1 MIKNLQLC
9 NIDCL
14 HGTISVVNNFKDFQE
29 VFKVFMSEPFFE
41 AWTENDMKEEF
52 EDIKSHGEILGYYTN
67 FDIAGLLTL
76 IDGAKESHP
85 VKFENP
91 EKVIYIS
98 DVATKKEYRGK
109 GYAKDLVNYFM
120 HFLDN
125 QDYYD
130 RAYLR
135 TNLEGSMSEGLFIP
149 YGFETIRDENNQI
162 ITQTCEFPRVKPELP
177 ETDVRKFLVKKLK

>member
-1 MIKNLQLC
+1 MIKNLKLD

-14 HGTISVVNNFKDFQE
+14 HGTISVVNNFNEFQE
-29 VFKVFMSEPFFE
+29 VFKVFMSEPFYE
-41 AWTENDMKEEF
+41 AWTPELIEEEY

-91 EKVIYIS
+91 ERVIYIS
-98 DVATKKEYRGK
+98 DVATKKEYRGR

-120 HFLDN
+120 HFANN
-125 QDYYD
+125 QDFYQE
-130 RAYLR
+130 AYLR

-149 YGFETIRDENNQI
+149 YGFKNMVDENNQI
-162 ITQTCEFPRVKPELP
+162 ITQECNFERVLP
-177 ETDVRKFLVKKLK
+177 DLPTTDIRKFLVKKLK

>member
-1 MIKNLQLC
+1 MIKNLQLS

-14 HGTISVVNNFKDFQE
+14 HGTISVVNNFKEFEE
-29 VFKVFMSEPFFE
+29 VFKVFMSEPFYE
-41 AWTENDMKEEF
+41 AWTKEEM
-52 EDIKSHGEILGYYTN
+52 EEEYDYIKSHGEILGYYTN

-76 IDGAKESHP
+76 IDGAKDSHP

-98 DVATKKEYRGK
+98 DIATKEQYRGK

-120 HFLDN
+120 HFATK

-130 RAYLR
+130 EAYLR

-149 YGFETIRDENNQI
+149 YGFQNMLDENNQI
-162 ITQTCEFPRVKPELP
+162 ITQTCDFARVKPELP
-177 ETDVRKFLVKKLK
+177 ETDIRKFLSKKLR

>member
-41 AWTENDMKEEF
+41 AWTEEDMKEEF

-109 GYAKDLVNYFM
+109 GYARIL
-120 HFLDN
+120 LDSMLE
-125 QDYYD
+125 QARSLGYELFTFTTKPDVMKT
-130 RAYLR
+130 AYELYKR
-135 TNLEGSMSEGLFIP
+135 MDFEELGCENGTVSMRIVL
-149 YGFETIRDENNQI
+149 
-162 ITQTCEFPRVKPELP
+162 
-177 ETDVRKFLVKKLK
+177 